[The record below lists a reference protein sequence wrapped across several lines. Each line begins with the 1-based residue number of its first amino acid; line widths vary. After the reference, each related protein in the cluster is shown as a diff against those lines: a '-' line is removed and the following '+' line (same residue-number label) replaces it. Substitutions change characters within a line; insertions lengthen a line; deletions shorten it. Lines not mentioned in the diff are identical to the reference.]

1 MNFEEFKLKP
11 EMMRAIHDSRFT
23 EPTAIQEKCI
33 PLILEGRDVVGQ
45 SMTGSGKTAAFAI
58 PILEMIEKGKGVQAL
73 VLTPTRELCVQI
85 TGVVEQLGY
94 HLKVRVASV
103 FGGVS
108 ISPQMDAIRSA
119 EIIIGTPGRVL
130 DHLERGTLDLK
141 HIRFLVLDEVDR
153 MSDMGFID
161 DVERIIHH
169 TPKHRQGLLFSAT
182 VTQEVQRLIRNHLTN
197 PVTIQTQSYVETH
210 LLNQMYYNVMK
221 QDKFSLLV
229 HLLKQHQ
236 EQFCIVFCATRS
248 EVDRLTRNLK
258 RQDLKAMA
266 IHGGLTQNKRLKAIE
281 MLKEQRLSILVATD
295 VAARG
300 LDIQNVNF
308 IYNYDVPKSS
318 QDYIHRIGRTARA
331 GKSGLAVTLLSD
343 KDFENFGRVLQDRSL
358 KIKCEDTPAFERV
371 RFEAAQQFRGRS
383 PTHGN
388 YHQGHQRG
396 PPQRSGGGSRG
407 NWRR

>member
-11 EMMRAIHDSRFT
+11 EMMRAVHDARFT

-33 PLILEGRDVVGQ
+33 PLILEGKDVVGQ

-58 PILEMIEKGKGVQAL
+58 PILEMIEKGKGAQAL

-94 HLKVRVASV
+94 HLKIRVASV

-119 EIIIGTPGRVL
+119 EIIIGTPGRIL

-197 PVTIQTQSYVETH
+197 PVTIQTQSYVETN
-210 LLNQMYYNVMK
+210 LLNQSYYNVMK
-221 QDKFSLLV
+221 HDKFSLLV
-229 HLLKQHQ
+229 HLLKQHPN
-236 EQFCIVFCATRS
+236 EFCIVFCATRS

-258 RQDLKAMA
+258 RQDLRAMA

-300 LDIQNVNF
+300 LDIQNVNY

-343 KDFENFGRVLQDRSL
+343 KDFENFSRVLQDRSL
-358 KIKCEDTPAFERV
+358 KIKCEETPAFERV
-371 RFEAAQQFRGRS
+371 RFDTGQQSRGRL
-383 PTHGN
+383 PAHGN

-396 PPQRSGGGSRG
+396 PPQRTGGGQRG